1 VKVPATPS
9 QLKPGSTESPNP
21 IDLAKNNLAQRL
33 GVSAEQIE
41 LVNATRMTW
50 PDVSLGC
57 PKRGVLY
64 IQVLTDGY
72 LILFE
77 VNGTSYEYHTD
88 SGEHIILCENP
99 EFPIL
104 PVKPGEIDDGE
115 PWMPN

>member
-88 SGEHIILCENP
+88 SCEHIILCENP